1 MVLIVGLTGG
11 IGSGKSTVAS
21 LLAQHGAEVI
31 DVDLVGREVIAPGG
45 RAESAVLAEFGPLIA
60 DESGHVDRAALARA
74 VFGHPSELARLTAI
88 SHPAINA
95 ELGARLDSLAAG
107 SIVVLD
113 MAILV
118 ESNLGRLADG
128 RCYEMVVVVE
138 APIDVRVQRAVG
150 RGMQAD
156 DVRARIASQATDD
169 ERRAMADVV
178 IVNDADLDH
187 LSLAVD
193 DLWSRFVTRRSRF
206 TDS

>member
-31 DVDLVGREVIAPGG
+31 DVDLLGRDVIAPGG
-45 RAESAVLAEFGPLIA
+45 RAESGVLAEFGSTIA
-60 DESGHVDRAALARA
+60 DVGGQIDRAALARA
-74 VFGHPSELARLTAI
+74 VFGQPAQLDRLTAI

-95 ELGARLDSLAAG
+95 ELGARLDALAAD

-128 RCYEMVVVVE
+128 RCYDMVVVVE
-138 APIDVRVQRAVG
+138 APIDVRVQRAVD
-150 RGMQAD
+150 RGMTPD

-169 ERRAMADVV
+169 ERRAVAAVV

-187 LSLAVD
+187 LNLAVD
-193 DLWSRFVTRRSRF
+193 DLWSRFIARR
-206 TDS
+206 

>member
-31 DVDLVGREVIAPGG
+31 DVDLLGRDVIAPGG
-45 RAESAVLAEFGPLIA
+45 RAESAVLAEFGSTIA
-60 DESGHVDRAALARA
+60 DVGGQIDRAALARA
-74 VFGHPSELARLTAI
+74 VFGQPAQLDRLTAI

-95 ELGARLDSLAAG
+95 ELGAWLDALAAD

-128 RCYEMVVVVE
+128 RCYDMVVVVE
-138 APIDVRVQRAVG
+138 APIDVRVQRAVD
-150 RGMQAD
+150 RGMTPD

-169 ERRAMADVV
+169 ERRAVAAVV

-187 LSLAVD
+187 LNLAVD
-193 DLWSRFVTRRSRF
+193 DLWSRFIVRR
-206 TDS
+206 

>member
-1 MVLIVGLTGG
+1 M
-11 IGSGKSTVAS
+11 
-21 LLAQHGAEVI
+21 I
-31 DVDLVGREVIAPGG
+31 DVDLIGREVIAPSG

-74 VFGHPSELARLTAI
+74 VFGQSAELARLTAV

-95 ELGARLDSLAAG
+95 ELGARLDTLAAG

-128 RCYEMVVVVE
+128 RCYDMVVVVE
-138 APIDVRVQRAVG
+138 APIDVRVRRAVD
-150 RGMQAD
+150 RGMTSD

-169 ERRAMADVV
+169 ERRAVADVV

-187 LSLAVD
+187 LSRVVD
-193 DLWSRFVTRRSRF
+193 DLWSRFVTRR
-206 TDS
+206 